1 MRVWET
7 TDHAPECD
15 IALSA
20 SSELLF
26 VDAAAT
32 RDRNAECIASATR
45 SRELLFDGCGPLIR
59 DRPVALGGC
68 LAVP

>member
-15 IALSA
+15 IALS
-20 SSELLF
+20 SSFELLF

-32 RDRNAECIASATR
+32 RDRNAECIASAIHQE
-45 SRELLFDGCGPLIR
+45 SYFLSGAGLS
-59 DRPVALGGC
+59 
-68 LAVP
+68 